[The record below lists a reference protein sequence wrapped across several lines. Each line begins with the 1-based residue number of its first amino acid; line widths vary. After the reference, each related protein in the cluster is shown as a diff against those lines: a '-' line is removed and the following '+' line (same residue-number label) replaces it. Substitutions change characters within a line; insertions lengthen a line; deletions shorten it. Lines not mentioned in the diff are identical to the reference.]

1 MQDSCADVIELEASV
16 GVLTMEAAQTNRVV
30 AKVCKMVALSQK
42 MHADAAFAR
51 QLRRKFA

>member
-1 MQDSCADVIELEASV
+1 VQDSCADVIELEASV